1 MKNCILSA
9 NPRSIVV
16 LLGVSNRE
24 NDYLVILYKHG
35 YFYPIMGRFGNG
47 LTCVALSLH
56 NTTFVVHEALKAADG

>member
-47 LTCVALSLH
+47 LTCSL
-56 NTTFVVHEALKAADG
+56 ESA